1 MQEEA
6 GSVVGAVLEGVDVVA
21 AEVAEVDGADRR
33 KAAEAGRDKPKMPE
47 QSSSSRLPT

>member
-21 AEVAEVDGADRR
+21 EVAEVDGADRR
-33 KAAEAGRDKPKMPE
+33 KAAEASRDKPKMPE